1 MDANGCKGHTV
12 RSISSQGFSMA
23 STAAKWSPS
32 SLQLRLAFN
41 CRNPPAILVRSRFNK
56 LNRPVRL
63 RCVAKNDS
71 GGTRIQSDSSADTFS
86 GWSGSDNNEEPL
98 ESQRKKWFGGIV
110 AAGVAGVVLFAG
122 LTFAALSLNKRGSS
136 KVKPQ
141 MEPLTTEQE
150 VSLVSDL
157 KDDQVEEGRIEDS
170 NVKGDDTSPERETG
184 DVGYASNGTN
194 TIDNASIKEDLQ
206 DDDMSVAPDAT
217 LSSPKSSENEDVGDF
232 PIASD
237 IKDTGASLDT
247 DSPEPTSEIIEENHV
262 NVEPTNLFNPTDL
275 NSDHQEGLP
284 GSDNSNIA
292 LDSSNSNVY
301 EPTEP
306 VAVVISVSSDSI
318 LEPQILPKDD
328 METVASPLT
337 NENLEFTQFSE
348 KPQVLGDRKSS
359 FPEVHNLNERESS
372 GTYVPEPTN
381 PLSYE
386 KETYNENS
394 RSRSF
399 SESPTPGSS
408 FSPAGIPAPS
418 VVSAALQVLPGKVLV
433 PPVVDQVQGQALAA
447 LQVLKVIE
455 ADAQPGDLCTRREY
469 ARWLVFASSALSR
482 NTTSKVYP
490 AMYIENVTEL
500 AFDDVTPEDP
510 DFSFIQGLAEAGLI
524 SSKLSHWDLLNEDS
538 GPFCF
543 SPESPLSRQDLV
555 SWKMVLEKRQLPEA
569 NRKIL
574 YQLSGFIDIDKI
586 NPDAWPA
593 LVADLSAGEQGITAL
608 AFGCTRL
615 FQPDKP
621 VTKAQAAVAL
631 ATGEASD
638 IVNEE
643 LARIEA
649 ESAAENAVS
658 VHSAL
663 VAEVEKD
670 INASFEKELS
680 MEREKIDAVEKMAEE
695 ARQELERL
703 RAEREGDKLSLMK
716 ERVAIESEMEILS
729 KLRREVEEQLESLMS
744 NKVEISYE
752 KERIG
757 KLKEDAEHENK
768 EIGRLQYELEV
779 ERKALSMARAWAEHE
794 AKRASEQAKALEE
807 ARGRWERHGIKVV
820 VDDDLRQEST
830 VGVTWLNASKQ
841 QYVEGT
847 VNRAQSLVDKLK
859 VMAEDVRGK
868 SRAIID
874 QIIQKIL
881 LFISA
886 IKGWGSNAGT
896 RAGEL
901 KDATIQK
908 TRESVEGLQQSTAEI
923 RSALKDSVK
932 RVAEDCR
939 EGVEKLTQI
948 FKT

>member
-1 MDANGCKGHTV
+1 
-12 RSISSQGFSMA
+12 MA
-23 STAAKWSPS
+23 STAATWSPS
-32 SLQLRLAFN
+32 SLQLRLALN
-41 CRNPPAILVRSRFNK
+41 CRNPPAILARSRFNK

-71 GGTRIQSDSSADTFS
+71 GGARIRSDSSVDTFS

-110 AAGVAGVVLFAG
+110 AAGVAGVVLFTG
-122 LTFAALSLNKRGSS
+122 LTFAALSLNKRSSS

-141 MEPLTTEQE
+141 MESLTTEQE
-150 VSLVSDL
+150 VLVASDS
-157 KDDQVEEGRIEDS
+157 KDDQVEEGAIEDS

-206 DDDMSVAPDAT
+206 DDMSVAPDAT

-237 IKDTGASLDT
+237 FKDTGASLDT
-247 DSPEPTSEIIEENHV
+247 DSPEPTSEIVEENHV
-262 NVEPTNLFNPTDL
+262 NVEPTNLSNPTDL

-292 LDSSNSNVY
+292 LDSSSISSAY
-301 EPTEP
+301 EPTEL

-328 METVASPLT
+328 METVSSPLT

-348 KPQVLGDRKSS
+348 KPQVSG
-359 FPEVHNLNERESS
+359 ERESS
-372 GTYVPEPTN
+372 GTSVPEPTN

-386 KETYNENS
+386 KETYDHNENS

-469 ARWLVFASSALSR
+469 ARWLVSASSALSR
-482 NTTSKVYP
+482 NTMSKVYP

-538 GPFCF
+538 GPFHF

-593 LVADLSAGEQGITAL
+593 LVADLSGGEQGITAL

-638 IVNEE
+638 IVIEE

-752 KERIG
+752 KERIS

-779 ERKALSMARAWAEHE
+779 ERKALSMARAWAEDE

-807 ARGRWERHGIKVV
+807 ARGHWERHGIKVV
-820 VDDDLRQEST
+820 VDDDLRQESAA
-830 VGVTWLNASKQ
+830 GVTWLNASKQ

-868 SRAIID
+868 SREIID

-886 IKGWGSNAGT
+886 IKGWASNART

-901 KDATIQK
+901 KDATVQK
-908 TRESVEGLQQSTAEI
+908 TRGSVEGLQQSTAEL
-923 RSALKDSVK
+923 RSALKDSAK

-939 EGVEKLTQI
+939 EGVEKLTQR